1 MNISY
6 AWLKSVAPG
15 LNESPEELAERL
27 ALLGAPVEEITPVS
41 AGLEDVIIG
50 EVKTVRDH
58 PNADRLLLCEVYN
71 GEEVVQVV
79 CGAPVVEEGG
89 YYPFAPVGVTLPSG
103 LELKRAKIRGEYSNG
118 MLCSEKE
125 LGLGRDQSG
134 IMLLSGELLSGE
146 VSAGQSLIEA
156 LGLDD
161 VRMDVEVTPNRG
173 DWLSHVG
180 IAREVAPDGVAG
192 VTLANVPGAS
202 PLDIEVKSGEHEV
215 SHGAVTI
222 RIDEP
227 KQCYRFLGAIIRG
240 VKVEPSPQWMAARL
254 RAVGQQPINNVV
266 DATNYVMLEMGNP
279 MHAYDLGKLE
289 GSSLIVRNATKGETL
304 ETLDGLE
311 HKFDNEM
318 LVICDTAVP
327 HDIAGIMGGMHSS
340 VTADTTDILIE
351 CALFEPKSIRRTRR
365 SLGVSTE
372 ASFRFERGV
381 DPEGHLPAVKRVLEV
396 VLATAGGEVDGP
408 ILEVLPRPWEPS
420 ALVLRPARV
429 EQVLGVRFEDAELE
443 ALLTPLGFT
452 VQNGSGEGDGGG
464 GGELSVIV
472 PGYRSYDVTREIDL
486 IEEISRAYGY
496 DRFPD
501 DLAPTRPT
509 TVPDHPLFQLED
521 RLRTVLSG
529 EGLFEAANP
538 AFAPIHE
545 GEVELNNP
553 ISLEESRLRTSL
565 IPGLL
570 RNVEYNFA
578 RGVRDVRL
586 FEIGT
591 VFHAAGAGEPPRED
605 LHVAF
610 VVTGRREPEHWSG
623 AGEPLDFST
632 VKGLIE
638 TVLSVSGWEEPAVKV
653 LAAGTLAAASAPGST
668 EDSGAD
674 SVGGSGGG
682 LFVPA
687 SAVALT
693 TEDSTPRGAA
703 GQVRPARVDA
713 PAWAAAVWAM
723 ELTLPAEP
731 AAKTTPMYRPLSPF
745 PGVDRDL
752 ALLVPYDVPTSAVSD
767 EICDVG
773 GALLE
778 RVTVFDLYRGDGVA
792 EGHRSLAFR
801 LRLQAWD
808 RTLRDKEV
816 DRVVEKI
823 VKHLR
828 EDLGVEQRL

>member
-15 LNESPEELAERL
+15 LSDSPEELAERL
-27 ALLGAPVEEITPVS
+27 ALLGAPVEEITSVS
-41 AGLEDVIIG
+41 AGLEDVIVG
-50 EVKTVRDH
+50 EVKTVRSH
-58 PNADRLLLCEVYN
+58 PNADRLSLCEVYN
-71 GEEVVQVV
+71 GEKVVQVV
-79 CGAPVVEEGG
+79 CGAPVIEEGG
-89 YYPFAPVGVTLPSG
+89 YYPFAPVGVTLPGG
-103 LELKRAKIRGEYSNG
+103 LELKRAEIRGEYSDG

-134 IMLLSGELLSGE
+134 IMLLSGD
-146 VSAGQSLIEA
+146 VSAGQSLVEA

-192 VTLANVPGAS
+192 VVLAPIPGVN
-202 PLDIEVKSGEHEV
+202 PLDIKVKSGEREV
-215 SHGAVTI
+215 SHGGVTI

-227 KQCYRFLGAIIRG
+227 EQCYRFLGVIIRG

-254 RAVGQQPINNVV
+254 RAVGQQAINNVV
-266 DATNYVMLEMGNP
+266 DATNYVMLEMGSP
-279 MHAYDLGKLE
+279 MHAYDLGKLK
-289 GSSLIVRNATKGETL
+289 GSSLIVRKATKGETM

-311 HKFDNEM
+311 HEFDAEM
-318 LVICDTAVP
+318 LLIGDTAVP

-340 VTADTTDILIE
+340 VTEDTTDILVE
-351 CALFEPKSIRRTRR
+351 CALFDPKSIRRTRR
-365 SLGVSTE
+365 ALGISTE

-396 VLATAGGEVDGP
+396 ILATAGGEVDGP
-408 ILEVLPRPWEPS
+408 ILEVLPRPWEAS
-420 ALVLRPARV
+420 SLTLRPKKV
-429 EQVLGVRFEDAELE
+429 EQVLGARFENAELE

-452 VQNGSGEGDGGG
+452 VQNGGGEGDGGD
-464 GGELSVIV
+464 LSVLV

-486 IEEISRAYGY
+486 IEEIARAHGY

-501 DLAPTRPT
+501 DLAPARPT

-529 EGLFEAANP
+529 EGLLEATNP
-538 AFAPIHE
+538 AFAPVHE
-545 GEVELNNP
+545 GEVELSNP

-586 FEIGT
+586 FELGT
-591 VFHAAGAGEPPRED
+591 VFHAGPAEEPPRED
-605 LHVAF
+605 FHVAF
-610 VVTGRREPEHWSG
+610 VLTGRREPEHWSG
-623 AGEPLDFST
+623 GAEAFDFWS
-632 VKGLIE
+632 VKSLVE
-638 TVLSVSGWEEPAVKV
+638 TVLTESGWDETAVNV
-653 LAAGTLAAASAPGST
+653 PEAGASIEGLIGDSAGS
-668 EDSGAD
+668 
-674 SVGGSGGG
+674 
-682 LFVPA
+682 LLVPA
-687 SAVALT
+687 SVVALT
-693 TEDSTPRGAA
+693 AGDGNPTGAT
-703 GQVRPARVDA
+703 GQVRPDRIDA
-713 PAWAAAVWAM
+713 PAWAGAVWAM
-723 ELTLPAEP
+723 ELTLPGEP
-731 AAKTTPMYRPLSPF
+731 AAKTTPEYRPLSLF

-752 ALLVPYDVPTSAVSD
+752 ALLVPYDVPSSAVSD
-767 EICDVG
+767 EIYKVG
-773 GALLE
+773 GPLLE

-801 LRLQAWD
+801 LRLQAWE
-808 RTLRDKEV
+808 RTLTDKEV
-816 DRVVEKI
+816 DGVVEEI
-823 VKHLR
+823 VKCLR

>member
-6 AWLKSVAPG
+6 AWLKSLAPG

-58 PNADRLLLCEVYN
+58 PNADRLLLCDVYN

-192 VTLANVPGAS
+192 VTLANIPGAS
-202 PLDIEVKSGEHEV
+202 PLEIEVKSGEHEV
-215 SHGAVTI
+215 SHGGVTI

-289 GSSLIVRNATKGETL
+289 GSSLIVRNATRGEIL

-351 CALFEPKSIRRTRR
+351 CALFEPKSIRRARR
-365 SLGVSTE
+365 SLGISTE

-396 VLATAGGEVDGP
+396 ILATAGGEVDGP

-420 ALVLRPARV
+420 ALALRSARV
-429 EQVLGVRFEDAELE
+429 AQVLGVRLEDAELE
-443 ALLTPLGFT
+443 ALLAPLGFT
-452 VQNGSGEGDGGG
+452 VRNGGRETGGEEAEGEAEGGG
-464 GGELSVIV
+464 DLSVIV

-486 IEEISRAYGY
+486 IEEIARVHGY

-501 DLAPTRPT
+501 DLVPARPT

-570 RNVEYNFA
+570 RNIEYNFA

-610 VVTGRREPEHWSG
+610 VVTGAGNPSTGPERARRWIS
-623 AGEPLDFST
+623 
-632 VKGLIE
+632 
-638 TVLSVSGWEEPAVKV
+638 
-653 LAAGTLAAASAPGST
+653 
-668 EDSGAD
+668 
-674 SVGGSGGG
+674 
-682 LFVPA
+682 
-687 SAVALT
+687 
-693 TEDSTPRGAA
+693 
-703 GQVRPARVDA
+703 RP
-713 PAWAAAVWAM
+713 
-723 ELTLPAEP
+723 
-731 AAKTTPMYRPLSPF
+731 
-745 PGVDRDL
+745 
-752 ALLVPYDVPTSAVSD
+752 
-767 EICDVG
+767 
-773 GALLE
+773 
-778 RVTVFDLYRGDGVA
+778 
-792 EGHRSLAFR
+792 
-801 LRLQAWD
+801 
-808 RTLRDKEV
+808 
-816 DRVVEKI
+816 
-823 VKHLR
+823 
-828 EDLGVEQRL
+828 

>member
-15 LNESPEELAERL
+15 LSDSPEELAERL

-50 EVKTVRDH
+50 QVKTVRAH
-58 PNADRLLLCEVYN
+58 PNADRLSLCEVYD

-79 CGAPVVEEGG
+79 CGAPVIEEGG
-89 YYPFAPVGVTLPSG
+89 YYPFAPAGVTLPGG
-103 LELKRAKIRGEYSNG
+103 LELERVEIRGEYSNG

-134 IMLLSGELLSGE
+134 IMLLSGE
-146 VSAGQSLIEA
+146 VSAGQSLVEA

-180 IAREVAPDGVAG
+180 IAREVAPGGIAG
-192 VTLANVPGAS
+192 VTLADIPGAS
-202 PLDIEVKSGEHEV
+202 SLDIEVKSGEHEV
-215 SHGAVTI
+215 SHGGVTI
-222 RIDEP
+222 RVDEP
-227 KQCYRFLGAIIRG
+227 ELCYRFLGVIIRG

-254 RAVGQQPINNVV
+254 RAVGQQPINNIV
-266 DATNYVMLEMGNP
+266 DATNYVMLEMGSP

-289 GSSLIVRNATKGETL
+289 GSSLIVRKAAEGETMQ
-304 ETLDGLE
+304 TLDGLE
-311 HKFDNEM
+311 HKFDAEM
-318 LVICDTAVP
+318 LLIGDTAVP

-340 VTADTTDILIE
+340 VTEDTTDILVE
-351 CALFEPKSIRRTRR
+351 CALFEPKSIRRTCRA
-365 SLGVSTE
+365 LGISTE

-396 VLATAGGEVDGP
+396 ILASAGGEVDGP

-420 ALVLRPARV
+420 IVALRPKRV
-429 EQVLGVRFEDAELE
+429 EHVLGIPFEDTELE

-452 VQNGSGEGDGGG
+452 VQNGGGKGGEEGGEEGGG
-464 GGELSVIV
+464 GSHGGGDLSVIV
-472 PGYRSYDVTREIDL
+472 PGFRSYDVTREIDL
-486 IEEISRAYGY
+486 IEEITRAHGY

-501 DLAPTRPT
+501 DLAPARPT
-509 TVPDHPLFQLED
+509 TVPDDPLFQLED
-521 RLRTVLSG
+521 RLRIVLAG
-529 EGLFEAANP
+529 EGLFEATNP
-538 AFAPIHE
+538 AFASEHE

-553 ISLEESRLRTSL
+553 ISMEESRLRTSL
-565 IPGLL
+565 LPGLL

-586 FEIGT
+586 FELGT
-591 VFHAAGAGEPPRED
+591 VFHSAGAGEPPREE
-605 LHVAF
+605 LHVAL
-610 VVTGRREPEHWSG
+610 VLTGRREPEHWSG
-623 AGEPLDFST
+623 SGEAFDFWSI
-632 VKGLIE
+632 KGLVE
-638 TVLSVSGWEEPAVKV
+638 TVLSESGWGDTTVEVFAVQ
-653 LAAGTLAAASAPGST
+653 AAAPDSESGSDG
-668 EDSGAD
+668 EVAGK
-674 SVGGSGGG
+674 

-687 SAVALT
+687 SSIALT
-693 TEDSTPRGAA
+693 AGGTPTGAA
-703 GQVRPARVDA
+703 GQVRPDRVDA
-713 PAWAAAVWAM
+713 PAWAGPVWAM
-723 ELTLPAEP
+723 ELTLPREP
-731 AAKTTPMYRPLSPF
+731 AAKTAPTYRPLSPF

-752 ALLVPYDVPTSAVSD
+752 ALLVPYDVPTSAVSR
-767 EICDVG
+767 EIRDVG
-773 GALLE
+773 GELLE

-801 LRLQAWD
+801 LRLQALD

-816 DRVVEKI
+816 DRMVERI
-823 VKHLR
+823 VKRLR
-828 EDLGVEQRL
+828 ENLGVEQRL

>member
-15 LNESPEELAERL
+15 LGDSPEELAERL
-27 ALLGAPVEEITPVS
+27 ALLGAPVEEVTPVF
-41 AGLEDVIIG
+41 AGLKDVIIG
-50 EVKTVRDH
+50 EVKTVSGH
-58 PNADRLLLCEVYN
+58 PNADRLSLCEVFN

-79 CGAPVVEEGG
+79 CGAPVIEEGG
-89 YYPFAPVGVTLPSG
+89 YYPFAAAGVTLPGG

-134 IMLLSGELLSGE
+134 IMLLSGD

-192 VTLANVPGAS
+192 VALQSIPGAS
-202 PLDIEVKSGEHEV
+202 SLDLEVKTGEHDV
-215 SHGAVTI
+215 SHGDVTI

-227 KQCYRFLGAIIRG
+227 ELCYRFLGVIIRG

-254 RAVGQQPINNVV
+254 RAVGQQTINNVV
-266 DATNYVMLEMGNP
+266 DATNYVMMEMGSP
-279 MHAYDLGKLE
+279 MHAYDLGTLE
-289 GSSLIVRNATKGETL
+289 GSSLIVRKATEGETL
-304 ETLDGLE
+304 QTLDGLD
-311 HKFDNEM
+311 HKFDAEM
-318 LVICDTAVP
+318 LLIGDTAVA

-340 VTADTTDILIE
+340 VTEETTDILIE

-365 SLGVSTE
+365 ALGISTE

-381 DPEGHLPAVKRVLEV
+381 DPEGHLPAMKRVLEV
-396 VLATAGGEVDGP
+396 ILATAGGDVDGP

-420 ALVLRPARV
+420 TLTLRPTRV
-429 EQVLGVRFEDAELE
+429 EQVLGIPFESAELK

-452 VQNGSGEGDGGG
+452 VQNGGGEGGD
-464 GGELSVIV
+464 LSVTV

-486 IEEISRAYGY
+486 IEEITRAHGY

-501 DLAPTRPT
+501 DLAPARPT
-509 TVPDHPLFQLED
+509 TVPDHLLFQLED
-521 RLRTVLSG
+521 RLRIVLSG

-538 AFAPIHE
+538 AFASEHE

-553 ISLEESRLRTSL
+553 ISLEESRLRSSL

-586 FEIGT
+586 FELGT

-610 VVTGRREPEHWSG
+610 AVTGRREPEHWSRTG
-623 AGEPLDFST
+623 DALDFWSI
-632 VKGLIE
+632 KGLVE
-638 TVLSVSGWEEPAVKV
+638 TVLSVSGWDDASEAEVEAEI
-653 LAAGTLAAASAPGST
+653 AAGVEVGEVA
-668 EDSGAD
+668 
-674 SVGGSGGG
+674 GGSAGEAAGK
-682 LFVPA
+682 LFVRRSSITLMA
-687 SAVALT
+687 
-693 TEDSTPRGAA
+693 DGTPTGAA
-703 GQVRPARVDA
+703 GQVRPDRVDA
-713 PAWAAAVWAM
+713 PAWAGAIWAM

-731 AAKTTPMYRPLSPF
+731 AVEVTPEYRPLSPF

-752 ALLVPYDVPTSAVSD
+752 ALLVPYDVLTSTVSRAIRD
-767 EICDVG
+767 AG
-773 GALLE
+773 GELLE
-778 RVTVFDLYRGDGVA
+778 QVTVFDLYRGDGVS

-801 LRLQAWD
+801 LRLQALD
-808 RTLRDKEV
+808 RTLTDKEV
-816 DRVVEKI
+816 DRMVKKI
-823 VKHLR
+823 MKRLG

>member
-15 LNESPEELAERL
+15 LTESPEELAERL
-27 ALLGAPVEEITPVS
+27 ALLGAPVEEITSVS
-41 AGLEDVIIG
+41 AGLEGVIIG
-50 EVKTVRDH
+50 RVKSVRGH
-58 PNADRLLLCEVYN
+58 PNADRLSLCEVDN

-79 CGAPVVEEGG
+79 CGAPVIEEGG
-89 YYPFAPVGVTLPSG
+89 YYPLAPVGVTLPGG

-125 LGLGRDQSG
+125 LGMGRDQSG
-134 IMLLSGELLSGE
+134 IMLLSGE
-146 VSAGQSLIEA
+146 VSAGQSLIDV

-180 IAREVAPDGVAG
+180 IAREVAPGGVAG
-192 VTLANVPGAS
+192 LALAPIPGAS
-202 PLDIEVKSGEHEV
+202 PLDLEVKSGEHEV
-215 SHGAVTI
+215 SHGGVTI

-227 KQCYRFLGAIIRG
+227 EKCHRFLGVIIRG
-240 VKVEPSPQWMAARL
+240 VKVQASPPWMAARL

-266 DATNYVMLEMGNP
+266 DATNYVMLEIGNP

-289 GSSLIVRNATKGETL
+289 GSSLIVRNAAKGETM

-311 HKFDNEM
+311 HKFDTEM
-318 LVICDTAVP
+318 LMICDTAVP
-327 HDIAGIMGGMHSS
+327 HGIGGVMGGMHSS
-340 VTADTTDILIE
+340 VTEDTTDLLLE
-351 CALFEPKSIRRTRR
+351 CALFEPKSIRRTCRA
-365 SLGVSTE
+365 LGISTD
-372 ASFRFERGV
+372 ASYRFERGV
-381 DPEGHLPAVKRVLEV
+381 DPEGHLPAIERALEV
-396 VLATAGGEVDGP
+396 ILANAGGEVDGP
-408 ILEVLPRPWEPS
+408 ILEVLPRPWEAS
-420 ALVLRPARV
+420 TLTLRPTRV
-429 EQVLGVRFEDAELE
+429 ERVLGVAFDDAEVK

-452 VQNGSGEGDGGG
+452 VRNGDGEAEVGG
-464 GGELSVIV
+464 AEGPGDLSVIV

-486 IEEISRAYGY
+486 IEEITRAHGY
-496 DRFPD
+496 DRFPEE
-501 DLAPTRPT
+501 LAAARPT
-509 TVPDHPLFQLED
+509 TVPDHLLFAVED

-538 AFAPIHE
+538 AFAPTHE

-553 ISLEESRLRTSL
+553 ISMEESRLRVSL
-565 IPGLL
+565 VPGLL

-578 RGVRDVRL
+578 RGARDVRL
-586 FEIGT
+586 FELGT
-591 VFHAAGAGEPPRED
+591 VFHAAAAGEPPLED

-623 AGEPLDFST
+623 EGEALDFTS
-632 VKGLIE
+632 VKGLVE
-638 TVLSVSGWEEPAVKV
+638 MVLAESAWDEPAVGV
-653 LAAGTLAAASAPGST
+653 GGAGASAG
-668 EDSGAD
+668 D
-674 SVGGSGGG
+674 

-687 SAVALT
+687 SSITLT
-693 TEDSTPRGAA
+693 AGDGTPTGAA
-703 GQVRPARVDA
+703 GQVRPERVDA
-713 PAWAAAVWAM
+713 PAWAGQVWAM

-731 AAKTTPMYRPLSPF
+731 VARTTPTYRPLSPF

-752 ALLVPYDVPTSAVSD
+752 ALLVPYDVHTSAVSD
-767 EICDVG
+767 EIREVG

-792 EGHRSLAFR
+792 EGHRSLGFR
-801 LRLQAWD
+801 LRLQASD
-808 RTLRDKEV
+808 RTLKDKEV

-823 VKHLR
+823 EKRLR
-828 EDLGVEQRL
+828 EGLGVEQRL

>member
-6 AWLKSVAPG
+6 AWLKSVASG
-15 LNESPEELAERL
+15 LSEGPEELAERL
-27 ALLGAPVEEITPVS
+27 ALLGAPVEEIIPMA

-50 EVKTVRDH
+50 QVKSVRSH
-58 PNADRLLLCEVYN
+58 PNADRLSLCEVDN
-71 GEEVVQVV
+71 GEEVVEVV
-79 CGAPVVEEGG
+79 CGARVVELGG
-89 YYPFAPVGVTLPSG
+89 HYPFASVGVTLPGG
-103 LELKRAKIRGEYSNG
+103 LKLKRAKIRGEYSNG

-134 IMLLSGELLSGE
+134 IMLLSGD
-146 VSAGQSLIEA
+146 VSAGQSLVEA

-161 VRMDVEVTPNRG
+161 VLMDVEVTPNRG

-192 VTLANVPGAS
+192 VALAPIPGAS
-202 PLDIEVKSGEHEV
+202 SVDLKVKSGEHEV
-215 SHGAVTI
+215 SHGDVTI

-227 KQCYRFLGAIIRG
+227 EECYRFLGVIIRG
-240 VKVEPSPQWMAARL
+240 VKVEASPQWLAARL
-254 RAVGQQPINNVV
+254 RAVGHQPINNVV

-289 GSSLIVRNATKGETL
+289 DSSLIVRKAAKGETMQ
-304 ETLDGLE
+304 TLDGLE
-311 HKFDNEM
+311 HKFDDEM
-318 LVICDTAVP
+318 LLIADTAVP

-340 VTADTTDILIE
+340 VTANTTDILLE

-365 SLGVSTE
+365 ALGISTD
-372 ASFRFERGV
+372 ASYRFERGV
-381 DPEGHLPAVKRVLEV
+381 DPEGHLPAVKRAVEV

-420 ALVLRPARV
+420 TLTLRPSKV
-429 EQVLGVRFEDAELE
+429 EQVLGVQFDGADLE

-452 VQNGSGEGDGGG
+452 VQNGGGKGRGKGGDDM
-464 GGELSVIV
+464 SVTV

-486 IEEISRAYGY
+486 IEEITRAYGF

-501 DLAPTRPT
+501 DLAPARPT

-521 RLRTVLSG
+521 HLRTVLSG
-529 EGLFEAANP
+529 EGLFEATNP

-545 GEVELNNP
+545 GEVEIANP
-553 ISLEESRLRTSL
+553 ISLEESRLRSSL

-570 RNVEYNFA
+570 RNIEYNFA

-591 VFHAAGAGEPPRED
+591 VFHAAGAGKRPREN

-610 VVTGRREPEHWSG
+610 AVTGRREPEHWSG
-623 AGEPLDFST
+623 AGEAFDFWS
-632 VKGLIE
+632 VKGLVE
-638 TVLSVSGWEEPAVKV
+638 TVLAASGWDEPAVKMA
-653 LAAGTLAAASAPGST
+653 AAGALAEGLAG
-668 EDSGAD
+668 D
-674 SVGGSGGG
+674 SVGHSVGHLVGG
-682 LFVPA
+682 LLAPA
-687 SAVALT
+687 STVSLT
-693 TEDSTPRGAA
+693 AGDGIPRGAA
-703 GQVRPARVDA
+703 GPVRPERVDA
-713 PAWAAAVWAM
+713 PAWAGAVWAM

-731 AAKTTPMYRPLSPF
+731 AKTTPTYRPLSPF

-752 ALLVPYDVPTSAVSD
+752 ALLVPYDVPTSTVSD
-767 EICDVG
+767 EIRDVG
-773 GALLE
+773 GELLE

-801 LRLQAWD
+801 LRLQAGD
-808 RTLRDKEV
+808 RTLTDKEV

-823 VKHLR
+823 VNRLR
-828 EDLGVEQRL
+828 EDLSVEQRL

>member
-1 MNISY
+1 VNISY
-6 AWLKSVAPG
+6 AWLKSVVPG
-15 LNESPEELAERL
+15 LTDSPEDLAERL

-41 AGLEDVIIG
+41 AGLEDVVIG
-50 EVKTVRDH
+50 KVNAARGH
-58 PNADRLLLCEVYN
+58 PNADRLSLCEVYN

-79 CGAPVVEEGG
+79 CGAPVIEEGG
-89 YYPFAPVGVTLPSG
+89 YYPFAPVGVTLPGG

-134 IMLLSGELLSGE
+134 IMLLSGEI
-146 VSAGQSLIEA
+146 SAGQSLIEA

-180 IAREVAPDGVAG
+180 IAREVAPGGVAG
-192 VTLANVPGAS
+192 VALANIPGARS
-202 PLDIEVKSGEHEV
+202 LDIEVKSAEHEV
-215 SHGAVTI
+215 SHGGVTI

-227 KQCYRFLGAIIRG
+227 EQCHRFLGVIVRG

-254 RAVGQQPINNVV
+254 RAVGQQAINNVV

-289 GSSLIVRNATKGETL
+289 GSSLIVRNATKGETM

-311 HKFDNEM
+311 HKFDSEM
-318 LVICDTAVP
+318 LLICDTAVP

-340 VTADTTDILIE
+340 VTADTTDILVE

-365 SLGVSTE
+365 ALGISTD

-381 DPEGHLPAVKRVLEV
+381 DPEGHLPAVKRVLEII
-396 VLATAGGEVDGP
+396 LATAGGEVDGP
-408 ILEVLPRPWEPS
+408 ILEVLPRPWEPL
-420 ALVLRPARV
+420 ALALRPTRV

-452 VQNGSGEGDGGG
+452 VQNGSG
-464 GGELSVIV
+464 GGEVGRGLSVLV
-472 PGYRSYDVTREIDL
+472 PGYRSYDVTREVDL
-486 IEEISRAYGY
+486 IEEITRAHGY

-501 DLAPTRPT
+501 DLAPVRPT

-521 RLRTVLSG
+521 HLRTVLSG
-529 EGLFEAANP
+529 EGLFEASNP
-538 AFAPIHE
+538 AFAPTRE
-545 GEVELNNP
+545 GEVELINP
-553 ISLEESRLRTSL
+553 MSMEESRLRSSL
-565 IPGLL
+565 VPGLL
-570 RNVEYNFA
+570 RSVEYNFA

-586 FEIGT
+586 FELGT

-623 AGEPLDFST
+623 TGEVFDVWS
-632 VKGLIE
+632 VKGLVE
-638 TVLSVSGWEEPAVKV
+638 TTLAESGWDDTAVKV
-653 LAAGTLAAASAPGST
+653 PAAEGAAGK
-668 EDSGAD
+668 
-674 SVGGSGGG
+674 

-687 SAVALT
+687 SSIALT
-693 TEDSTPRGAA
+693 ARDGTPTGTA
-703 GQVRPARVDA
+703 GQVWPARVDA
-713 PAWAAAVWAM
+713 PAWAGAVWAM

-731 AAKTTPMYRPLSPF
+731 AARTTPMYQPLSPF

-752 ALLVPYDVPTSAVSD
+752 ALLVPYDVPTVAVSD
-767 EICDVG
+767 EICVVG
-773 GALLE
+773 GTLLE
-778 RVTVFDLYRGDGVA
+778 RVTVFDLYRGDGMA
-792 EGHRSLAFR
+792 EGHRSVAFR

-816 DRVVEKI
+816 DRLVEKI
-823 VKHLR
+823 VKRLR
-828 EDLGVEQRL
+828 EDLGVEQRF

>member
-15 LNESPEELAERL
+15 LTESPEELAERL
-27 ALLGAPVEEITPVS
+27 ALLGAPVEEISPVS

-50 EVKTVRDH
+50 KVNSVRGH
-58 PNADRLLLCEVYN
+58 PNADRLSLCEVHN

-79 CGAPVVEEGG
+79 CGAPVIEEGG
-89 YYPFAPVGVTLPSG
+89 YYPFAPVGVTLPG
-103 LELKRAKIRGEYSNG
+103 GFELKRAKIRGEYSNG

-134 IMLLSGELLSGE
+134 IMLLSGE

-180 IAREVAPDGVAG
+180 IAREVAPGGVAG
-192 VTLANVPGAS
+192 LALANIPGAS
-202 PLDIEVKSGEHEV
+202 SLDIEVKSAEHEV
-215 SHGAVTI
+215 SHGGVTI

-227 KQCYRFLGAIIRG
+227 EQCHRFLGVIIRG
-240 VKVEPSPQWMAARL
+240 VKVQPSPRWMAARL
-254 RAVGQQPINNVV
+254 RAVGQQAINNVV

-289 GSSLIVRNATKGETL
+289 GSSLIVRNATKGETM

-311 HKFDNEM
+311 HTFDAEM
-318 LVICDTAVP
+318 LLIGDTAVP

-340 VTADTTDILIE
+340 VTADTTDILVE

-365 SLGVSTE
+365 ALGISTD

-396 VLATAGGEVDGP
+396 ILATAGGEVDGP

-420 ALVLRPARV
+420 TLALRPTRV
-429 EQVLGVRFEDAELE
+429 ERVLGVRFEDAELE

-464 GGELSVIV
+464 GAELSVIV

-486 IEEISRAYGY
+486 IEEITRAHGY

-501 DLAPTRPT
+501 DLAPARPT

-529 EGLFEAANP
+529 DGLFEAANP
-538 AFAPIHE
+538 AFAPVHE

-605 LHVAF
+605 LHVASQS
-610 VVTGRREPEHWSG
+610 PG
-623 AGEPLDFST
+623 AGNPSTGPEPVRRST
-632 VKGLIE
+632 
-638 TVLSVSGWEEPAVKV
+638 SGV
-653 LAAGTLAAASAPGST
+653 
-668 EDSGAD
+668 
-674 SVGGSGGG
+674 
-682 LFVPA
+682 
-687 SAVALT
+687 
-693 TEDSTPRGAA
+693 
-703 GQVRPARVDA
+703 
-713 PAWAAAVWAM
+713 
-723 ELTLPAEP
+723 
-731 AAKTTPMYRPLSPF
+731 
-745 PGVDRDL
+745 
-752 ALLVPYDVPTSAVSD
+752 
-767 EICDVG
+767 
-773 GALLE
+773 
-778 RVTVFDLYRGDGVA
+778 
-792 EGHRSLAFR
+792 
-801 LRLQAWD
+801 
-808 RTLRDKEV
+808 
-816 DRVVEKI
+816 
-823 VKHLR
+823 
-828 EDLGVEQRL
+828 

>member
-15 LNESPEELAERL
+15 LSESPEELAERL
-27 ALLGAPVEEITPVS
+27 ALLGAPVEQITPVS
-41 AGLEDVIIG
+41 AGLDELIIG
-50 EVKTVRDH
+50 EVKTVRGH
-58 PNADRLLLCEVYN
+58 PNADRLSLCEVYN

-79 CGAPVVEEGG
+79 CGAPVIEVGG
-89 YYPFAPVGVTLPSG
+89 YYPFAPVGVTLPGG
-103 LELKRAKIRGEYSNG
+103 LQLKRAKIRGEYSNG

-134 IMLLSGELLSGE
+134 IMLLSGD
-146 VSAGQSLIEA
+146 VSAGQPLIEA

-161 VRMDVEVTPNRG
+161 IRMDVEVTPNRG

-180 IAREVAPDGVAG
+180 IAREVAPGGVAG
-192 VTLANVPGAS
+192 VTLADIPGANS
-202 PLDIEVKSGEHEV
+202 LDLEVKSGEHEV
-215 SHGAVTI
+215 SHGGVTI
-222 RIDEP
+222 RIEEP
-227 KQCYRFLGAIIRG
+227 EKCYRFLGAIIRG
-240 VKVEPSPQWMAARL
+240 VKVGPSPDWIAARL

-266 DATNYVMLEMGNP
+266 DATNYVMLEMGSP

-289 GSSLIVRNATKGETL
+289 GSSLIVRNAAKGETM

-311 HKFDNEM
+311 HKFDTEM
-318 LVICDTAVP
+318 LLICDTAVA

-340 VTADTTDILIE
+340 VTADTNDILIE

-365 SLGVSTE
+365 ALGISTD

-381 DPEGHLPAVKRVLEV
+381 DPEGHLAAVKRVLEV
-396 VLATAGGEVDGP
+396 ILATAGGEVDGP
-408 ILEVLPRPWEPS
+408 ILDVLPRPWERS
-420 ALVLRPARV
+420 TVTLRPKRV
-429 EQVLGVRFEDAELE
+429 EQVLGVRFENAELE

-452 VQNGSGEGDGGG
+452 VQEGSGEGEGGG
-464 GGELSVIV
+464 DLSVTV
-472 PGYRSYDVTREIDL
+472 PGFRSYDVTREIDL
-486 IEEISRAYGY
+486 IEEISRAHGF

-501 DLAPTRPT
+501 DLTPARPT

-521 RLRTVLSG
+521 LIRTVLSG

-538 AFAPIHE
+538 AFAPEHE
-545 GEVELNNP
+545 GEVELANP

-565 IPGLL
+565 VPGLL
-570 RNVEYNFA
+570 RNIEYNFA
-578 RGVRDVRL
+578 RGVRDIRL
-586 FEIGT
+586 FELGT
-591 VFHAAGAGEPPRED
+591 VFHAGGAGEPPRED

-623 AGEPLDFST
+623 AGEVLDFST
-632 VKGLIE
+632 VKGLME
-638 TVLSVSGWEEPAVKV
+638 TVLSVSGWEE
-653 LAAGTLAAASAPGST
+653 TSTSAST
-668 EDSGAD
+668 EDSAGN
-674 SVGGSGGG
+674 
-682 LFVPA
+682 LFVP
-687 SAVALT
+687 SSSVALT
-693 TEDSTPRGAA
+693 VGDGTPRGTA
-703 GQVRPARVDA
+703 GQVRPDRVDA
-713 PAWAAAVWAM
+713 PAWAGAVWAM
-723 ELTLPAEP
+723 ELTLPEKP
-731 AAKTTPMYRPLSPF
+731 AVRTAPMYQPLSPF

-767 EICDVG
+767 RIREVG
-773 GALLE
+773 GELLE

-801 LRLQAWD
+801 LRLQALD

-816 DRVVEKI
+816 DRMVEKI
-823 VKHLR
+823 VKRLG

>member
-89 YYPFAPVGVTLPSG
+89 YYPFAPVGVTLPG
-103 LELKRAKIRGEYSNG
+103 GFELKRAKIRGEYSNG

-134 IMLLSGELLSGE
+134 IMLLSGE
-146 VSAGQSLIEA
+146 VSAGQPLIEA

-192 VTLANVPGAS
+192 VTLANIPGAS
-202 PLDIEVKSGEHEV
+202 PLDIDVKSAGHEV
-215 SHGAVTI
+215 SHGGVTI

-227 KQCYRFLGAIIRG
+227 KQCYRFLGAVIRG
-240 VKVEPSPQWMAARL
+240 VKVAPSPQWMADRL

-289 GSSLIVRNATKGETL
+289 GSSLIVRNAAKSETL

-311 HKFDNEM
+311 HEFDTEM
-318 LVICDTAVP
+318 LVICDTAMP

-365 SLGVSTE
+365 SLGISTE

-396 VLATAGGEVDGP
+396 ILATAGGDLDGP

-420 ALVLRPARV
+420 VLALRPARV

-452 VQNGSGEGDGGG
+452 VQNRSGEGDGGG
-464 GGELSVIV
+464 GSELSVIV

-496 DRFPD
+496 DHFPD
-501 DLAPTRPT
+501 DLVPARPT

-570 RNVEYNFA
+570 RNIEYNFA

-591 VFHAAGAGEPPRED
+591 VFHSAGAGEPPMED

-623 AGEPLDFST
+623 AGEALDFST
-632 VKGLIE
+632 VKGLVE
-638 TVLSVSGWEEPAVKV
+638 TALSVSGWEEPAVKAP
-653 LAAGTLAAASAPGST
+653 AAGTWAAASALGAT
-668 EDSGAD
+668 EDSDGD
-674 SVGGSGGG
+674 SDGDSGGDSGGG

-693 TEDSTPRGAA
+693 TGDGTPRGVA

-713 PAWAAAVWAM
+713 PAWAGAVWAM

-731 AAKTTPMYRPLSPF
+731 AAKPPPMYRPLSQF

-767 EICDVG
+767 EISDVG

>member
-15 LNESPEELAERL
+15 LSGSPEELAERL
-27 ALLGAPVEEITPVS
+27 ALLGAPVEEIIPVS

-50 EVKTVRDH
+50 EVKTVRGH

-89 YYPFAPVGVTLPSG
+89 YYPFAPVGVTLPGG

-134 IMLLSGELLSGE
+134 IMLLSRE

-192 VTLANVPGAS
+192 VALADIPGAS
-202 PLDIEVKSGEHEV
+202 SLDIEVKSGEHEV
-215 SHGAVTI
+215 SHGAVNI

-227 KQCYRFLGAIIRG
+227 EQCYRFLGAIIRG
-240 VKVEPSPQWMAARL
+240 VNVEPSPRWMADRL

-289 GSSLIVRNATKGETL
+289 GSSLIVRKATKGETL
-304 ETLDGLE
+304 EALDGLE
-311 HKFDNEM
+311 HKFDTEM
-318 LVICDTAVP
+318 LVICDNAVP

-340 VTADTTDILIE
+340 VTADTTDILVE

-365 SLGVSTE
+365 ALGISTD

-381 DPEGHLPAVKRVLEV
+381 DPEGHLPAVKRVLEII
-396 VLATAGGEVDGP
+396 LATAGGEVDGP

-420 ALVLRPARV
+420 TLALRPTRV

-452 VQNGSGEGDGGG
+452 VQNGSGGGEGGG
-464 GGELSVIV
+464 GLSVIV

-486 IEEISRAYGY
+486 IEEITRAYGY

-501 DLAPTRPT
+501 DLTPARPT

-521 RLRTVLSG
+521 RLRTVLSA

-538 AFAPIHE
+538 AFAPVHE

-623 AGEPLDFST
+623 TGEVFDVWS
-632 VKGLIE
+632 VKGLVE
-638 TVLSVSGWEEPAVKV
+638 TALAESGWEDTAVKV
-653 LAAGTLAAASAPGST
+653 PAAEGVAGKF
-668 EDSGAD
+668 
-674 SVGGSGGG
+674 
-682 LFVPA
+682 FVPA
-687 SAVALT
+687 SSIALT
-693 TEDSTPRGAA
+693 AGDGTPTGAA
-703 GQVRPARVDA
+703 GQVWPARVDA
-713 PAWAAAVWAM
+713 PAWAGAVWAM

-731 AAKTTPMYRPLSPF
+731 AARTTPTYRPLSPF

-752 ALLVPYDVPTSAVSD
+752 ALLVPYDVSTAAVSD
-767 EICDVG
+767 DICAVG
-773 GALLE
+773 GTLLE

-816 DRVVEKI
+816 DRLVEKI
-823 VKHLR
+823 VKRLR
-828 EDLGVEQRL
+828 EDLGVEQRF

>member
-15 LNESPEELAERL
+15 LTESPEELAERL
-27 ALLGAPVEEITPVS
+27 ALLGAPVEEITSVS
-41 AGLEDVIIG
+41 AGLEGVIIG
-50 EVKTVRDH
+50 RVKSVRGH
-58 PNADRLLLCEVYN
+58 PNADRLSLCEVDN

-79 CGAPVVEEGG
+79 CGAPVIEEGG
-89 YYPFAPVGVTLPSG
+89 YYPLAPVGVTLPGG

-125 LGLGRDQSG
+125 LGMGRDQSG
-134 IMLLSGELLSGE
+134 IMLLSGE
-146 VSAGQSLIEA
+146 VSAGQSLIDV

-180 IAREVAPDGVAG
+180 IAREVAPGGVAG
-192 VTLANVPGAS
+192 LALAPIPGAS
-202 PLDIEVKSGEHEV
+202 PLDLEVKSGEHEV
-215 SHGAVTI
+215 SHGGVTI

-227 KQCYRFLGAIIRG
+227 EKCHRFLGVIIRG
-240 VKVEPSPQWMAARL
+240 VKVQASPPWMAARL

-266 DATNYVMLEMGNP
+266 DATNYVMLEIGNP

-289 GSSLIVRNATKGETL
+289 GSSLIVRNAAKGETM

-311 HKFDNEM
+311 HKFDTEM
-318 LVICDTAVP
+318 LMICDTAVP
-327 HDIAGIMGGMHSS
+327 HGIGGVMGGMHSS
-340 VTADTTDILIE
+340 VTEDTTDLLLE
-351 CALFEPKSIRRTRR
+351 CALFEPKSIRRTCRA
-365 SLGVSTE
+365 LGISTD
-372 ASFRFERGV
+372 ASYRFERGV
-381 DPEGHLPAVKRVLEV
+381 DPEGHLPAIERALEV
-396 VLATAGGEVDGP
+396 ILANAGGEVDGP
-408 ILEVLPRPWEPS
+408 ILEVLPRPWEAS
-420 ALVLRPARV
+420 TLTLRPTRV
-429 EQVLGVRFEDAELE
+429 ERVLGVAFDDAEVK

-452 VQNGSGEGDGGG
+452 VRNGDGEAEVGG
-464 GGELSVIV
+464 AEGPGDLSVIV

-486 IEEISRAYGY
+486 IEEITRAHGY
-496 DRFPD
+496 DRFPEE
-501 DLAPTRPT
+501 LAAARPT
-509 TVPDHPLFQLED
+509 TVPDHLLFALED

-538 AFAPIHE
+538 AFAPTHE

-553 ISLEESRLRTSL
+553 ISMEESRLRVSL
-565 IPGLL
+565 VPGLL

-578 RGVRDVRL
+578 RGARDVRL
-586 FEIGT
+586 FELGT
-591 VFHAAGAGEPPRED
+591 VFHAAAAGEPPLED

-623 AGEPLDFST
+623 EGEALDFTS
-632 VKGLIE
+632 VKGLVE
-638 TVLSVSGWEEPAVKV
+638 MVLAESAWDEPAVGV
-653 LAAGTLAAASAPGST
+653 GGAGASAG
-668 EDSGAD
+668 D
-674 SVGGSGGG
+674 

-687 SAVALT
+687 SSITLT
-693 TEDSTPRGAA
+693 AGDGTPTGAA
-703 GQVRPARVDA
+703 GQVRPERVDA
-713 PAWAAAVWAM
+713 PAWAGQVWAM

-731 AAKTTPMYRPLSPF
+731 VARTTPTYRPLSPF

-752 ALLVPYDVPTSAVSD
+752 ALLVPYDVHTSAVSD
-767 EICDVG
+767 EIREVG

-792 EGHRSLAFR
+792 EGHRSLGFR
-801 LRLQAWD
+801 LRLQASD
-808 RTLRDKEV
+808 RTLKDKEV

-823 VKHLR
+823 EKRLR
-828 EDLGVEQRL
+828 EGLGVEQRL